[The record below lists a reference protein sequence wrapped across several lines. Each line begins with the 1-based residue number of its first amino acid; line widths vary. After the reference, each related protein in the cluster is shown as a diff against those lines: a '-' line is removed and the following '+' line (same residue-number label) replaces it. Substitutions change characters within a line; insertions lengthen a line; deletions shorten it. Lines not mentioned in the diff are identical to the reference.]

1 MKTTFSPTLLRLLGA
16 AFLATASA
24 ACSGVPGSA
33 PAAPAAASTPAPV
46 VAAATPAPASGAPA
60 SGAPASGAPASSAAP
75 AAAGLLQQLETEI
88 GAAACDTSAQ
98 CKTIAVGHKACGGPE
113 SYLAYSTKTGDAAKV
128 ARLAADYSAER
139 KNKNAKSGMMSTCS
153 VVVDPGASC
162 NAGRCVP
169 AGGPNLAR

>member
-1 MKTTFSPTLLRLLGA
+1 MKTTLSPTLLRLLGA

-33 PAAPAAASTPAPV
+33 PAAPAAATTPAPV
-46 VAAATPAPASGAPA
+46 VAVATPAPAAPGAA
-60 SGAPASGAPASSAAP
+60 SAAAP
-75 AAAGLLQQLETEI
+75 AAAGLLQQLEAEI